1 MFLRFFTPK
10 CLNFRAKIQK
20 LEIFF
25 NFWRENSNIFKI
37 EMLIFSGKIQKDSK
51 FKMFEFSRQNV
62 QIQKPENMFNFQRK
76 NSNTETKIKT
86 LFKNWIFK
94 IFPVIFGTPNDFGA
108 KIPIFFKN

>member
-37 EMLIFSGKIQKDSK
+37 EMLIFGGKIQKDSK

-62 QIQKPENMFNFQRK
+62 QIQKPENMFNF
-76 NSNTETKIKT
+76 
-86 LFKNWIFK
+86 
-94 IFPVIFGTPNDFGA
+94 
-108 KIPIFFKN
+108 